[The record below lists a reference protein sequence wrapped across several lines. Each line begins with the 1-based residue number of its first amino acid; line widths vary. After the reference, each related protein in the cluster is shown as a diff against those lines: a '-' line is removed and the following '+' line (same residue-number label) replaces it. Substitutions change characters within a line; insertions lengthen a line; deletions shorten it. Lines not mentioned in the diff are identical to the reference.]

1 MQMHL
6 QREILTYISR
16 ICKSCPHYL
25 WNHRKKKNFSFLMF
39 MFHIYELNCKS
50 CFHVFLVIF
59 YHAQSYTCSIIHLT
73 PQTNAMWSF
82 RSVCQVTIGTF
93 STFKHPIYNIDVL
106 FHLYHKLFEPLQRLY
121 YGLDYKRYHLTY
133 RITTYI

>member
-59 YHAQSYTCSIIHLT
+59 YLAQSDTCSIIHRQMQCDLLEVSAKSLLVHFLLSST
-73 PQTNAMWSF
+73 LSTILMFCFIYTTN
-82 RSVCQVTIGTF
+82 
-93 STFKHPIYNIDVL
+93 
-106 FHLYHKLFEPLQRLY
+106 RLSPY
-121 YGLDYKRYHLTY
+121 KETGLDYKRYHLTY